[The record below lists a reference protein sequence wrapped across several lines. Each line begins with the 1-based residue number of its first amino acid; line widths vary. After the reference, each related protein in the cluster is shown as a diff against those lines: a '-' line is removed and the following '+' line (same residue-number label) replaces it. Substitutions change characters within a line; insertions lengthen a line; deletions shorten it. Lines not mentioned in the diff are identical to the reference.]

1 MVLVVADS
9 SIKERGAH
17 FTPADMAEYIA
28 SRALGMLDATNEH
41 DVVIVLDPACGDGEL
56 LIAALKYLHDHG
68 RKAHLIGIDTDQASL
83 DEARKRLTMLLLEDD
98 VLDLRCTNFL
108 ECFTSVP
115 ETLFSDDSLDELGQL
130 PLVDAIIAN
139 PPYVRTQVMGAEAS
153 QSLSKKYKLSGKV
166 DLYHAFFINYARF
179 LKPNGVLG
187 VITSNRYLYTKSGA
201 VVRKCLAQ
209 EFDIDYI
216 VDLGDTKIFAAAVLP
231 ALFFGRPKKGTNKPI
246 PCTRVYETLPA
257 KEAILVSSVVDIL
270 NNDDGIYSIEDK
282 SFIKE
287 SGHIR
292 NSSEYHDSW
301 ILASSEQESWL
312 DSIDA
317 ASYCRIQDVG
327 KVRVGVK
334 TTADNVFIRDD
345 WDSLDELQPETEW
358 MMPLISSENTD
369 RWHANIQP
377 SHQILY
383 PYYSNSG
390 KRQVA
395 ELSEYPHMKDYL
407 ESFYSQLSSRT
418 YVTKAN
424 RQWYEI
430 WVPQDP
436 SAWKRPKVVFPDI
449 SSNARFL
456 IDDTGSIVDGNCYW
470 IQVDNDNTDLLY
482 LIAAVANSKLM
493 DKYHSLAFQNVLYS
507 GKRRYLTQYVS
518 KYPIP
523 DPTSDASA
531 ELIDYVKTTLSK
543 GENIDDGRIDELVT
557 SAFGI

>member
-1 MVLVVADS
+1 MVADS

-28 SRALGMLDATNEH
+28 SRALGMLDATNEY

-270 NNDDGIYSIEDK
+270 NSDDGIYSIEDK

-317 ASYCRIQDVG
+317 ASFCRIQDVG

-543 GENIDDGRIDELVT
+543 GENIDDGRIDELVA